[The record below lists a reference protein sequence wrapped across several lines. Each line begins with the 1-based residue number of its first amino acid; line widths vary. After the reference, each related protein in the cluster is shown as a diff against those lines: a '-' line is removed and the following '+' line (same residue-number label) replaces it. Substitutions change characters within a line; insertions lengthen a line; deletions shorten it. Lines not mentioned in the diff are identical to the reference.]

1 MAYYKLT
8 ERKNKKTGAV
18 KKVIILDTLAKP
30 TPVEELAV
38 QTYVN
43 AGYEIAFKSEKRA
56 AAARKRIKE
65 NGGKIGKKKAE

>member
-8 ERKNKKTGAV
+8 ERKNRKTGAV
-18 KKVIILDTLAKP
+18 KKVIILDTLSKP
-30 TPVEELAV
+30 TPAEELAV

-56 AAARKRIKE
+56 AAARKRIKA
-65 NGGKIGKKKAE
+65 NGGRIGKKKAD